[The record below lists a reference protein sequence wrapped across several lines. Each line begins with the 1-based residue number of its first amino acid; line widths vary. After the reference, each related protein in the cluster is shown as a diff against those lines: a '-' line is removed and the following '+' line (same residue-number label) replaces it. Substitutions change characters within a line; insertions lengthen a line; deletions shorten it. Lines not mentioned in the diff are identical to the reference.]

1 MEEGALLRLDDGG
14 RLDAKEG
21 SLQHLVKASPRRYGS
36 IAILNL
42 ASSLGPLRPASAS
55 TEPARP
61 LRFAAHSELVEV
73 PDCRYRKSA
82 PRPPLEILVAF
93 LFIGSQDLKISGG
106 ESVRFLLLGEG
117 RVLINKSFN

>member
-36 IAILNL
+36 IAILHL

-55 TEPARP
+55 TERALPF
-61 LRFAAHSELVEV
+61 RFAAHPELIEV
-73 PDCRYRKSA
+73 INAIKCNFQVFIY
-82 PRPPLEILVAF
+82 LVAQKQVF
-93 LFIGSQDLKISGG
+93 VANENVAQSAACSQRLTGAEI
-106 ESVRFLLLGEG
+106 EG
-117 RVLINKSFN
+117 ILADDRAIR